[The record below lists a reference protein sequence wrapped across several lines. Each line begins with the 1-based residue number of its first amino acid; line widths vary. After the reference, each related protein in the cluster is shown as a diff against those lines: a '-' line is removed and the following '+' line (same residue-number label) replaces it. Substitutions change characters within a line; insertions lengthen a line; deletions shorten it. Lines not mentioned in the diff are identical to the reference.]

1 MPLSKP
7 TKRAPLSFLLDE
19 NVDIRVAGFLK
30 NRGCPVT
37 LCPKGLND
45 NDVLALAK
53 RNSQVL
59 ITFDKDF
66 ASPDLYRPA
75 GTTGIIVLRVHPP
88 KLKSIQLLLKN
99 LLDSV
104 PVDKFSETLFV
115 ATETG
120 VEIIQT

>member
-1 MPLSKP
+1 M
-7 TKRAPLSFLLDE
+7 
-19 NVDIRVAGFLK
+19 RVLIAFDK
-30 NRGCPVT
+30 
-37 LCPKGLND
+37 
-45 NDVLALAK
+45 VLACPELK
-53 RNSQVL
+53 HPSE
-59 ITFDKDF
+59 
-66 ASPDLYRPA
+66 
-75 GTTGIIVLRVHPP
+75 TTGIIVLRVHPP

>member
-1 MPLSKP
+1 MNYPNTS
-7 TKRAPLSFLLDE
+7 AFLFLG
-19 NVDIRVAGFLK
+19 VFIWTSRV
-30 NRGCPVT
+30 
-37 LCPKGLND
+37 

-66 ASPDLYRPA
+66 ASPDLYHPTE
-75 GTTGIIVLRVHPP
+75 TTGIIVLRVHPP